1 MTVTANTTRN
11 DYVGNGQS
19 VYSYTFQLNDASDVT
34 VYLDGV
40 VQTLNTHYTVENV
53 GVGSGGT
60 ITFTL
65 VDENNNPIH
74 PSASN
79 TISIVM
85 EMDLDRDTNY
95 QQSGLFAASD
105 VNNDFDRL
113 WLATNQQQTRLGRS
127 IHIAN
132 NDLDRDM
139 FLPLYNQRANK
150 VIAFDSNGN
159 VTTST
164 ADYADWDTSYNNM
177 ITSASFSGGNY
188 TMTQQD
194 GGTISTSLDGR
205 YLPLSGGTLTGDVE
219 FGANKAKFV
228 GLEIYNTIG
237 NTSVIEETGAGN
249 LNIKGQDVRI
259 QTPTNEDIIKGE
271 ADGAVT
277 LYYDNNA
284 KLATTNTGISVT
296 GTLSATGYND
306 SNWNDAYNNKITA
319 VDYTGSTLTLT
330 QQDGG
335 TLTTTINGA
344 LGTSLVYNGATKA
357 EAVATGLDVT
367 GTATMDGLVVD
378 GGLDVNMGT
387 GVADFSFNDG
397 GYLKIH
403 NASRTSDYR
412 ISTIGSSAQEL
423 RFRNGASQ
431 DLLRLNKNG
440 DISFY
445 EDTGTTPKFFW
456 DASAE
461 RLGIG
466 TTSPSEL
473 LHVTGASTAKVQIS
487 STSTTGISGVHFG
500 DPDDVNSGRVQYEH
514 NTDHMGLYT
523 NNTEKVRIDSSG
535 NVGIGTSSPDSLL
548 EVVGADP
555 ILTVRDTETGLA
567 STNATLRLAESG
579 GGDALNNYWDIN
591 YTANNALRVLSNTSE
606 RMRIDDTGNVGI
618 GTTSPTFD
626 NGYSGLHI
634 SQTAPSIHLTPTS
647 SGTTASDGYAIN
659 VNSSGIVRHINKEN
673 QPIEFHTNNT
683 ERMRID
689 SSGNVGIGTAS
700 PNYELTVAGGGNNSI
715 QIVSSTTGT
724 GATNGLR
731 FWNTG
736 SSTAMWNYDNTPT
749 LFGTNNNERMR
760 IDSSGNVGIG
770 TTSPD
775 ARLHVVGV
783 SSTSHVATFQSGTF
797 QTAVYLKDT
806 GTTANQNLGFR
817 SFGDD
822 LSIITNGSPN
832 FTFTEA
838 GRLGIGTIF
847 PADDLDIENSD
858 GAVIRLG
865 RGTTSNIAND
875 RLGAINFYN
884 EDSSDE
890 GPNNAVVIE
899 GRTEDT
905 FGSSGVL
912 ILKTNASATEGAEA
926 GETMRLNSAGNVGIG
941 TTSPATKLDVNGSLR
956 ASGLTYPTSD
966 GTANQVMVT
975 DGSGNLSFAS
985 RSLWASGGLSYIGSS
1000 TVLVSQSTPSVSTT
1014 TAKLNVF
1021 KYNSGTTPDS
1031 NSTVFFDSSGNNVLQ
1046 LGSGSYNISAI
1057 NFGNS
1062 FSNSK
1067 GRIEV
1072 NQGGGYMAFWNNYS
1086 ERMRINSSGNLGIA
1100 TSSPSCE
1107 LTVHGGGSY
1116 VPAPSD
1122 TVMQLRD
1129 TSNPCYANIVS
1140 HNMGNAGIY
1149 FGDINDND
1157 RAGVIYSNYSDRLDF
1172 NANASTRMSINS
1184 SGYVGI
1190 NTTTPAV
1197 PLDINGNKLRIRDS
1211 FTPSSAS
1218 SSGNKGDICYDSNYM
1233 YVCVATNTWKRA
1245 ALASW

>member
-19 VYSYTFQLNDASDVT
+19 VYDYTFQLNDASDVT

-40 VQTLNTHYTVENV
+40 VQTLNTHYTVANV

-60 ITFTL
+60 IIFTL
-65 VDENNNPIH
+65 VDENNDPIH
-74 PSASN
+74 PTSSQA
-79 TISIVM
+79 ISIVM
-85 EMDLDRDTNY
+85 AMDLDRDTNY

-113 WLATNQQQTRLGRS
+113 WLASNQQQTAINRSLRLQDDDATTGNMELPSKDDRKGKLLGFNATTGLPETS
-127 IHIAN
+127 DN
-132 NDLDRDM
+132 N
-139 FLPLYNQRANK
+139 N
-150 VIAFDSNGN
+150 SNWN
-159 VTTST
+159 
-164 ADYADWDTSYNNM
+164 AAYNNM

-188 TMTQQD
+188 TLTQQD

-205 YLPLSGGTLTGDVE
+205 YHKIGTDIPNADISQASVTQHQGALSITESQINDLGSYLPLSGGTMSGDVE

-367 GTATMDGLVVD
+367 GDISLGDNAKAKFGASDDLQIYHDGSNSYISDEGTGSLRITAQDFRVRNSANNAAVITGLDGAGVFLYHNGIQKLTTTSTGIDVTGTVTADGLTVDANTATFSAGTSGDMKLVLEADTDNNEEGDTPKIQFKMDGGNTFGHVGFAGTD
-378 GGLDVNMGT
+378 GDLFTGSIANSLALGTDVNT
-387 GVADFSFNDG
+387 KVQFYTFDK
-397 GYLKIH
+397 L
-403 NASRTSDYR
+403 RQQ
-412 ISTIGSSAQEL
+412 IS
-423 RFRNGASQ
+423 N
-431 DLLRLNKNG
+431 NG

-466 TTSPSEL
+466 TSSPSSALDVVGEATVGSGTYGVKLSYSNSATAGVIDTADSANKLSIRTSGTERMRIDASGKL
-473 LHVTGASTAKVQIS
+473 LLNTTTHTLNDSEMVVASEYSASGT
-487 STSTTGISGVHFG
+487 TTGGITLSSRQSGSWR
-500 DPDDVNSGRVQYEH
+500 NSGIFA
-514 NTDHMGLYT
+514 NGTSLTFTTGDTGL
-523 NNTEKVRIDSSG
+523 NGAQSSSERMRIDSNG
-535 NVGIGTSSPDSLL
+535 NVGIGTS
-548 EVVGADP
+548 
-555 ILTVRDTETGLA
+555 
-567 STNATLRLAESG
+567 
-579 GGDALNNYWDIN
+579 
-591 YTANNALRVLSNTSE
+591 
-606 RMRIDDTGNVGI
+606 
-618 GTTSPTFD
+618 
-626 NGYSGLHI
+626 
-634 SQTAPSIHLTPTS
+634 
-647 SGTTASDGYAIN
+647 
-659 VNSSGIVRHINKEN
+659 
-673 QPIEFHTNNT
+673 
-683 ERMRID
+683 
-689 SSGNVGIGTAS
+689 
-700 PNYELTVAGGGNNSI
+700 
-715 QIVSSTTGT
+715 
-724 GATNGLR
+724 
-731 FWNTG
+731 
-736 SSTAMWNYDNTPT
+736 
-749 LFGTNNNERMR
+749 
-760 IDSSGNVGIG
+760 
-770 TTSPD
+770 SPD

-806 GTTANQNLGFR
+806 GTTSNLGFR
-817 SFGDD
+817 SYDND

-832 FTFTEA
+832 FTFTDT

-865 RGTTSNIAND
+865 RGTTSNVMND

-899 GRTEDT
+899 GRTEDM

-941 TTSPATKLDVNGSLR
+941 TTSPATKLDVNGSFK

-975 DGSGNLSFAS
+975 DGSGNLSFVS
-985 RSLWASGGLSYIGSS
+985 RSLWTGLTYIGSNNV
-1000 TVLVSQSTPSVSTT
+1000 VLSQSTPSGNTS

-1031 NSTVFFDSSGNNVLQ
+1031 DSTVFFDSSGNNVLQ
-1046 LGSGSYNISAI
+1046 LGSGNYNTSAI
-1057 NFGNS
+1057 NFGNG
-1062 FSNSK
+1062 FNASK

-1072 NQGGGYMAFWNNYS
+1072 NQGSGHMAFKNNYS
-1086 ERMRINSSGNLGIA
+1086 ERVRI
-1100 TSSPSCE
+1100 TSTGD
-1107 LTVHGGGSY
+1107 LLVGTTTFAAKITAHAGGSS
-1116 VPAPSD
+1116 VSTPFG
-1122 TVMQLRD
+1122 TIIQGRD
-1129 TSNPCYANIVS
+1129 TSSNAYLQLAS
-1140 HNMGNAGIY
+1140 HYMGAAGIY
-1149 FGDINDND
+1149 LGDSGDVD
-1157 RAGVIYSNYSDRLDF
+1157 RAGVSYSNYSDRLDF

-1190 NTTTPAV
+1190 NTTAPAV

-1233 YVCVATNTWKRA
+1233 YVCVAANTWKRA